1 MGGRGRIILRI
12 LLISCRATS
21 VLFESAEAE
30 GISRDS
36 LVRPL
41 GLDPGPL
48 SDVSQTVA
56 WSVLV
61 EILEQ
66 LRKEVGGDV
75 ERIRRVG
82 RHMPRMPSYAVFQ
95 RFARATLSLD
105 TLYRIGERWMIPA
118 MFPHVLLF
126 QSPSEGRL
134 RIHMEIPEPH
144 EPSAPFFHIAEGA
157 MAAMPTL
164 LGLPVAELG
173 ETRVTPRTMDTVFL
187 LPPNRSARSLVAR
200 AVRAVAFRRD
210 MRVLE
215 AQRQI
220 QSASI
225 RSLQRAHDELRTL
238 LENLPNMV
246 LVHADDRVLW
256 VNRAFASALGYDD
269 TGALVGTPISALV
282 DPRSRGMLDPAGPSR
297 KGVGAFVEGWF
308 VARDGETVL
317 VELAPTQDV
326 VFGGVP
332 ARLVAGRDITER
344 VRMQQQLVT
353 ADRLASL
360 GLLAAGVAHE
370 VNNPLAYVLN
380 NIEIAQRQLAP
391 FGGVVEA
398 ARGALATAI
407 DGVDRIR
414 FIVRELLV
422 LARGDSAPVG
432 PIDVVSAVES
442 TLALARSEI
451 VRSARLEKS
460 FDSVPPVVANTARV
474 SQVVLNLVLNAL
486 QAMGGTNATENVL
499 AVRIGSAGDKWVAI
513 DVSDTGV
520 GIAPDAMARVF
531 DPFYSTKPTGQGT
544 GLGLAI
550 SQRLVSE
557 LGGEITVTST
567 VGKGTTFRVLLPAL
581 SRVIREQGSKDAR
594 PAQRAP

>member
-1 MGGRGRIILRI
+1 M
-12 LLISCRATS
+12 
-21 VLFESAEAE
+21 LFESAEAE
-30 GISRDS
+30 GISRDA

-48 SDVSQTVA
+48 GDVSQTVA

-61 EILEQ
+61 QILEE
-66 LRKEVGGDV
+66 LRKQVGGDV
-75 ERIRRVG
+75 ERIRRIG

-126 QSPSEGRL
+126 QSSSEGRL

-164 LGLPVAELG
+164 IGLPVAELG
-173 ETRVTPRTMDTVFL
+173 ETRVTPRTMDTVFV
-187 LPPNRSARSLVAR
+187 LPPNRSASSLVAR

-210 MRVLE
+210 LRVLE

-225 RSLQRAHDELRTL
+225 RALQRAHDELRTL

-246 LVHADDRVLW
+246 LVHADGRVLW
-256 VNRAFASALGYDD
+256 VNRTCAKTLGYEDAD
-269 TGALVGTPISALV
+269 ALLGAPVASLV
-282 DPRSRGMLDPAGPSR
+282 DARSRRMLEPAVPAR
-297 KGVGAFVEGWF
+297 KDEAFVEGWF
-308 VARDGETVL
+308 VARDGGTVL
-317 VELAPTQDV
+317 VELAPTQEV

-332 ARLVAGRDITER
+332 AHLVVGRDITER

-391 FGGVVEA
+391 FGGVVDA

-432 PIDVVSAVES
+432 PIDVVAAVES

-486 QAMGGTNATENVL
+486 QAMGGANATENVL
-499 AVRIGSAGDKWVAI
+499 SVRIGPAGDAGDKWVAI
-513 DVSDTGV
+513 EVSDTGV
-520 GIAPDAMARVF
+520 GIAPEAMARVF

-581 SRVIREQGSKDAR
+581 SRAVREQGSKESR
-594 PAQRAP
+594 PAPRAP